1 MNAQVD
7 KFFAPIRELNT
18 LAVENV
24 EKIFDI
30 QMKALEETSKATIDS
45 LKGATAISDL
55 ESLKSYLNKQAEVTR
70 QLTERTLADTKS
82 VMELGNSYTSEAQ
95 KIVKESMKQS

>member
-30 QMKALEETSKATIDS
+30 QMKALEETSKATVEG
-45 LKGATAISDL
+45 LKGAAAISDL

-70 QLTERTLADTKS
+70 QLTERSLTDTKS